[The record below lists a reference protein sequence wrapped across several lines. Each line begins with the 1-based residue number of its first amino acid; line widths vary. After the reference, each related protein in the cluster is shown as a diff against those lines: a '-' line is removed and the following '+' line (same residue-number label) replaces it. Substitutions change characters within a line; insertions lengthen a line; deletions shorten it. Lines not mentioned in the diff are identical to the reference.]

1 MGDKEV
7 QKVEKE
13 IDKISKEIGL
23 KEKLNAAQLMEI
35 KNRVL
40 NNVAE
45 LDQKILTEK
54 GKRLTEVERRNLIKE
69 KMLVEG
75 ERLKEAGFKTS
86 IAEKE
91 DDAKGGELYY
101 KKRQQEEKLEQ
112 LKSAA
117 RKEKDLEKKAKINAE
132 IAEKTKEYEI
142 TLKKMKASK
151 ATTED
156 TTATEKLNQL
166 KEKYETDKKILEQ
179 KLAKAQDDASRSKI
193 LNEIEEKTKEFQI
206 RKAELEG
213 VKLSTEI
220 MRNMR
225 NTPSP
230 SEMDRNRRF
239 KEAQISAKN
248 KTGTSGVDNV
258 EDFINKSLG
267 KGDTTTSATTAS
279 PPPPKGMS
287 PDPIAVEIFDR
298 LMTTVEPKV
307 LKSWTPEEV
316 DKAVAM
322 IQEEHPKMDETRI
335 RRLIQTAQRRSQ

>member
-1 MGDKEV
+1 
-7 QKVEKE
+7 
-13 IDKISKEIGL
+13 
-23 KEKLNAAQLMEI
+23 
-35 KNRVL
+35 
-40 NNVAE
+40 
-45 LDQKILTEK
+45 
-54 GKRLTEVERRNLIKE
+54 
-69 KMLVEG
+69 
-75 ERLKEAGFKTS
+75 
-86 IAEKE
+86 
-91 DDAKGGELYY
+91 
-101 KKRQQEEKLEQ
+101 
-112 LKSAA
+112 
-117 RKEKDLEKKAKINAE
+117 
-132 IAEKTKEYEI
+132 
-142 TLKKMKASK
+142 
-151 ATTED
+151 
-156 TTATEKLNQL
+156 
-166 KEKYETDKKILEQ
+166 
-179 KLAKAQDDASRSKI
+179 
-193 LNEIEEKTKEFQI
+193 
-206 RKAELEG
+206 
-213 VKLSTEI
+213 
-220 MRNMR
+220 MR